1 MQNLRT
7 ATQTRGARLALA
19 AVAAALFGLLS
30 MHGWGSHAGG
40 HSMGAVPQ
48 GTNVMVAAGHG
59 GLHALVGIAGDDS
72 AAAESS
78 GPAAGHQNPAPG
90 NDAGGSFLGLC
101 LAILTGLILGFA
113 LLMARRGIRILRHLL
128 PTWHNPVIYG
138 RDRDPPDLLQLCV
151 IRC

>member
-1 MQNLRT
+1 MQYFRT
-7 ATQTRGARLALA
+7 ATRTRGARLALA
-19 AVAAALFGLLS
+19 AVAVALFGLLS
-30 MHGWGSHAGG
+30 MHGWGSHAGA

-59 GLHALVGIAGDDS
+59 GPHALVEMAGDDS

-78 GPAAGHQNPAPG
+78 GPAAGHQNQVPG
-90 NDAGGSFLGLC
+90 DDAGGDLLGLC

-113 LLMARRGIRILRHLL
+113 LLMARRRIRILRHLL
-128 PTWHNPVIYG
+128 PTWPNPVLYG